1 MPIAFVADENFNN
14 ELVRGLRR
22 RLPSVDLVRLQDEGL
37 TGAPDPEVLNWC
49 AAQQRLLLTH
59 DASTMPHHLVERL
72 AQGRTG
78 AAVLIV
84 RGPYSQGQI
93 IEDLVLIAT
102 CSDLSEYLD
111 RCTYLPL
118 R

>member
-1 MPIAFVADENFNN
+1 MLKFVADENFNN

-22 RLPSVDLVRLQDEGL
+22 RLPSIDLVRLQDEGL
-37 TGAPDPEVLNWC
+37 TGVPDPEVLDWC
-49 AAQQRLLLTH
+49 AAQKRLLLTH
-59 DASTMPHHLVERL
+59 DANTMPSHLLERL
-72 AQGRTG
+72 EQGQTG

-93 IEDLVLIAT
+93 IDDLILIAT